1 MKFSFEG
8 NSQTIAVDLT
18 PSGSGKSYRATIGE
32 NTVDVEILQVQDGK
46 LDLLIDGKHVTA
58 YVSSDN

>member
-8 NSQTIAVDLT
+8 NSQTILIDLT

-32 NTVDVEILQVQDGK
+32 KTADIEILQAKDGK
-46 LDLLIDGKHVTA
+46 LDLLVDGKH
-58 YVSSDN
+58 